1 MNKLTKLQ
9 IEILS
14 EYYARSFDAWEAWG
28 DIYDALKKHGNDKK
42 YTIYRVMCKHM
53 GTMLD
58 NKLTKIICEM
68 NNKKN
73 YKLFNELFQN
83 FYIKVLDRKK
93 SHGTVEQQIQ

>member
-28 DIYDALKKHGNDKK
+28 DIYDALEKHGNDKK

-53 GTMLD
+53 GTILG
-58 NKLTKIICEM
+58 NKANKIICEM
-68 NNKKN
+68 NNKKTISYLMN
-73 YKLFNELFQN
+73 YSEIFISKFSTE
-83 FYIKVLDRKK
+83 KK
-93 SHGTVEQQIQ
+93 SRNS

>member
-53 GTMLD
+53 GSYLMNYSKIFISKFWTEKKIT
-58 NKLTKIICEM
+58 KLLNSKYNNEIC
-68 NNKKN
+68 
-73 YKLFNELFQN
+73 
-83 FYIKVLDRKK
+83 IKFIVYRY
-93 SHGTVEQQIQ
+93 